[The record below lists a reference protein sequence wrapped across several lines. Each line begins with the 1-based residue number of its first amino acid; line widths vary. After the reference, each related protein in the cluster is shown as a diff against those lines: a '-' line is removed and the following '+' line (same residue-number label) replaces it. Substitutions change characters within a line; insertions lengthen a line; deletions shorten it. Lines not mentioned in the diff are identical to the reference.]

1 MRLLFV
7 ARVPYAVPMDAR
19 KPASPARSRLQARPS
34 DDVVQALADAITRL
48 NGDGDFI
55 ARALTESLLSERP
68 IEAEEAL
75 SPQEINFLIS
85 SGTFTAEEFEEL
97 SLSVA
102 RGDLPARAASSLLA
116 SLNKSMSADDAA
128 AFLDLTQTELRDF
141 VSEGRLYAVNLA
153 SHQRFP
159 SWQFSLA
166 SPGKVLPH
174 LKEIIALLK
183 GQDWISVSGLMST
196 PQSTMI
202 AHREQ
207 TPVEWFRNGGDL
219 DALEQILDAEEWG

>member
-19 KPASPARSRLQARPS
+19 KPASPARSRMQARPS
-34 DDVVQALADAITRL
+34 EDVVQALADAITRL

-68 IEAEEAL
+68 IEDEEAL

-102 RGDLPARAASSLLA
+102 RGYLPARAASSLLA
-116 SLNKSMSADDAA
+116 SLNQSMSADDAA
-128 AFLDLTQTELRDF
+128 AFLDLTPTELREL

-159 SWQFSLA
+159 SWQFSLS

-174 LKEIIALLK
+174 LKEIVALLE

-196 PQSTMI
+196 PQSTMV
-202 AHREQ
+202 AHGEQ

-219 DALEQILDAEEWG
+219 DALEQILEAEEWG